1 MNSLSNQNIT
11 QRFVNKELGKNITKD
26 HKIIY
31 DEIEKK
37 MGKPTKI
44 CNFGNSIKVV

>member
-1 MNSLSNQNIT
+1 MNSLPIEKINQRI
-11 QRFVNKELGKNITKD
+11 VNKELGKNITKD